1 MLNFR
6 DYITSN
12 TPAEVALELW
22 DTYKRAKND
31 PYKRQAKYIEK
42 DREFEGSFE
51 PNINLER
58 MDDFIRCYRAM
69 ESVRNSGVSK
79 IGTLC
84 NQMIQH
90 SYERLRLRVK
100 PEHKLIENSQRRAID
115 IFLPDISTYVS
126 VTTTPRE
133 RKRSDW
139 QHELDQLMQL
149 SKMKQIPSDWRFVG
163 LMFEGTMRE
172 PKRIQDELR
181 QVSERA
187 SVVMVKDIESHANFL
202 LNLCQR
208 NQSLQETTLTSSQKS
223 PSSTPP
229 ITQRSLI

>member
-1 MLNFR
+1 MLDFR
-6 DYITSN
+6 DYIKSN
-12 TPAEVALELW
+12 TPFEVAVELW
-22 DTYKRAKND
+22 KTYKLAKND

-42 DREFEGSFE
+42 DREFEGYFE

-58 MDDFIRCYRAM
+58 MDDFIRCYRTM

-90 SYERLRLRVK
+90 SYEKLGLCVIT
-100 PEHKLIENSQRRAID
+100 EHKLIENSQRRAID
-115 IFLPDISTYVS
+115 IFLPNISTYVS

-133 RKRSDW
+133 RKRGDW

-149 SKMKQIPSDWRFVG
+149 SKMGQIKDWNFIG
-163 LMFEGTMRE
+163 LMFEGTIRE
-172 PKRIQDELR
+172 PERIQNELR

-187 SVVMVKDIESHANFL
+187 SVVMVKDIESHAKFL
-202 LNLCQR
+202 EGLCQR
-208 NQSLQETTLTSSQKS
+208 NQSSQATTQISSQRS
-223 PSSTPP
+223 QSCTPP
-229 ITQRSLI
+229 TIQRSLI

>member
-1 MLNFR
+1 MLDFR
-6 DYITSN
+6 DYITSS
-12 TPAEVALELW
+12 TPAEVAVELW
-22 DTYKRAKND
+22 DTYKRLKND

-42 DREFEGSFE
+42 DREFEGCFE

-58 MDDFIRCYRAM
+58 MDDFMRCYRTM

-90 SYERLRLRVK
+90 SYEKVGLRVI
-100 PEHKLIENSQRRAID
+100 PEHKLVENSQRRAID
-115 IFLPDISTYVS
+115 IFLPAISTYVS

-133 RKRSDW
+133 RKRGDW
-139 QHELDQLMQL
+139 QHELDQLLQL
-149 SKMKQIPSDWRFVG
+149 SKMGKIKDWHFVG

-172 PKRIQDELR
+172 PERIQNELR
-181 QVSERA
+181 QASERA

-202 LNLCQR
+202 LGLCQR
-208 NQSLQETTLTSSQKS
+208 NL
-223 PSSTPP
+223 
-229 ITQRSLI
+229 